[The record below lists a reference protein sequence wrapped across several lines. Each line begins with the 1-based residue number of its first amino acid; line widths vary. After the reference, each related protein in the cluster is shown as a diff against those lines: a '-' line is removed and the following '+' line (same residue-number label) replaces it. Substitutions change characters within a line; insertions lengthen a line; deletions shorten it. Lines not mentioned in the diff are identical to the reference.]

1 MRSFARQVRAEAR
14 KIANLLVLA
23 LFVVWTVFLWQ
34 DATRTG
40 QLASGQPQTAV
51 MSQMAAKQQVKEV
64 CTSGE
69 SEACRNARKSV
80 AVNHYLVR
88 NSIEQGRIA
97 ASLSTFPGVLTF
109 VSHQFT
115 AGMGWLFVALVAA
128 LHLTGEES
136 RGTVGASVLA
146 AGRMKYLSAKIVTVW
161 SVSVVAIVAAA
172 VVLYELAS
180 TFAVSPSVPTG
191 VHVTAQRLSF
201 EGSRTLAPDPTWASW
216 SHALSEFWH
225 AAAVLAMIAVVF
237 CALATQFRRVTRAA
251 AAGALVVGCFFALA
265 AWLHGRAWGPMG
277 GVARLLSL
285 DHVPYGVID
294 VRMFDIT
301 GRPSDMLMRPYG
313 APVLGPNLSSQPA
326 PVPYLGLVVWLV
338 VAMVA
343 VAFAVR
349 AYARRGF
356 PG

>member
-1 MRSFARQVRAEAR
+1 MRSFGRQLRAEAR
-14 KIANLLVLA
+14 KATNLLILA
-23 LFVVWTVFLWQ
+23 LFIVWAVFLWQ

-40 QLASGQPQTAV
+40 QLASVQPQAAV
-51 MSQMAAKQQVKEV
+51 MSQMAAKQQLKQLCVA
-64 CTSGE
+64 GE
-69 SEACRNARKSV
+69 SAQCVNARHDI
-80 AVNHYLVR
+80 AVNQYLVE

-97 ASLSTFPGVLTF
+97 ASLITFPGLLTF
-109 VSHQFT
+109 VSHQFA

-146 AGRMKYLSAKIVTVW
+146 AGRMRYLLAKIVSIW
-161 SVSVVAIVAAA
+161 SVSVVAVIAAA

-191 VHVTAQRLSF
+191 FHVTGEHLSF
-201 EGSRTLAPDPTWASW
+201 DGSRTLTPDPTWASW
-216 SHALSEFWH
+216 SHAFGEFWH
-225 AAAVLAMIAVVF
+225 AAAVLAVIAVVF
-237 CALATQFRRVTRAA
+237 CALATRFRRVTRAA
-251 AAGALVVGCFFALA
+251 AAGALVVGAFYAIA

-294 VRMFDIT
+294 VRLFDIT

-326 PVPYLGLVVWLV
+326 PVPYLGLVIWLV
-338 VAMVA
+338 VAV
-343 VAFAVR
+343 VGVGFAVR